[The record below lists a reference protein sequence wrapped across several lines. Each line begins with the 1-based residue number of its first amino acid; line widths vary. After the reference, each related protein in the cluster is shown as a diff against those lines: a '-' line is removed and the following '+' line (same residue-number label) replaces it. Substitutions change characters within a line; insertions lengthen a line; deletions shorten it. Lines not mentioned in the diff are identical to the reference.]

1 MYEHIADAL
10 TLPALINYRENRY
23 VLRFESMKVASAL
36 AAVEELLS
44 TGTVDAGTTLVDSS
58 SGIYAYALALACHK
72 HNLNCHIVGSTTIDA
87 TLKAQLRILGATLE
101 QVKPSASMKLDQ
113 SLRVARIQEYLAEH
127 PTAHWM
133 RQYHDRVHY
142 LGYQSIART
151 IAGEISASRVNL
163 IGGVGSGASTGGLA
177 EVLRKEV
184 DLVRVT
190 GIQPFGSISFG
201 SEAVSDPSILIAGIG
216 SAIPF
221 GNISYEAFDRIDWVS
236 FDCARSGAIR
246 LLEDTGIF
254 AGLST
259 GAGYAVAHDVGLH
272 EPDVPLVLVAADTGH
287 RYLDAVYAPGLP
299 APLPLE
305 SLRPNQ
311 IAEFTDLALPWS
323 TMDWKRRPFTPAAPG
338 APAAPGDEVT
348 A

>member
-1 MYEHIADAL
+1 MYEHIADVLA
-10 TLPALINYRENRY
+10 LPALINYRENRY
-23 VLRFESMKVASAL
+23 VLRFESMKAASAL
-36 AAVEELLS
+36 AAVEDLLS
-44 TGTVDAGTTLVDSS
+44 TGTINEGTTLVDSS
-58 SGIYAYALALACHK
+58 SGIYAHALALACHK
-72 HNLNCHIVGSTTIDA
+72 HNLKCHIVGSTTIDA

-151 IAGEISASRVNL
+151 IAGQLSTSRVNL
-163 IGGVGSGASTGGLA
+163 IGGIGSGASTGGLA

-184 DLVRVT
+184 DQVRLT

-201 SEAVSDPSILIAGIG
+201 SEAVSDPNILIAGIG

-246 LLEDTGIF
+246 FLKDTGVF

-259 GAGYAVAHDVGLH
+259 GAGYAVAHDVGRL
-272 EPDVPLVLVAADTGH
+272 EPDVPLVLIAADTGH
-287 RYLDAVYAPGLP
+287 RYLDAVYSPELP
-299 APLPLE
+299 EPIPLE
-305 SLRPNQ
+305 SLRPNE
-311 IAEFTDLALPWS
+311 ITDLADLALPWS
-323 TMDWKRRPFTPAAPG
+323 TTDWRRRSFVPATSAT
-338 APAAPGDEVT
+338 EVT